1 MTFIHAKEHL
11 QKYRLENNIIEFETS
26 SATVK
31 DASEVLHCE
40 EKEIAKSLGFL
51 VNDNPILIV
60 MSGDCKIDN
69 GKFKNQFKEKAKMIP
84 FLEVEEKIGHKV
96 GGVCPFGVQKNVL
109 VFLDESLKRFSTVY
123 PACGSHN
130 SAVKLSLEEL
140 ILASEYKE
148 WVDVCKNIE

>member
-1 MTFIHAKEHL
+1 MSFISAKEHL
-11 QKYRLENNIIEFETS
+11 QKYGLEKNIIEFETS
-26 SATVK
+26 SKTVK
-31 DASEVLHCE
+31 EAAEVLHCE
-40 EKEIAKSLGFL
+40 ENEIAKSLGFL

-60 MSGDCKIDN
+60 TSGDQKIEN
-69 GKFKNQFKEKAKMIP
+69 GKFKTKFKEKAKMIP
-84 FLEVEEKIGHKV
+84 FVKVEEKIGHEV
-96 GGVCPFGVQKNVL
+96 GGVCPFGIHENVS

-140 ILASEYKE
+140 ILASEFKE